1 MVASARRQPGYNKR
15 LRALAPQL
23 KQLVRSL
30 DTDLW
35 REHLRLA
42 GVGRYGYRPLTSA
55 RFWGPRLH
63 LIAT

>member
-1 MVASARRQPGYNKR
+1 M
-15 LRALAPQL
+15 
-23 KQLVRSL
+23 VRSL